1 MLGVRIIWP
10 GVRDVLHWA
19 MVCEVQMRYIGVDVS
34 KLEGVRPG
42 SACCLSFPVS
52 VLIAES

>member
-1 MLGVRIIWP
+1 
-10 GVRDVLHWA
+10 
-19 MVCEVQMRYIGVDVS
+19 MRYIGVDVS